1 MDIINEFSNMTKFV
15 NCDCLLTITGHDKEY
30 IMYAGTTT
38 ANTSSDASYLDA
50 FSRARVVDAFA
61 RIAIDAIRYT
71 HDFYNVDLSEYLTLF
86 NDAADELAL
95 YIEEKVKRA
104 RKMRPVSLFPSTYK
118 GEFDCGGLKCNMYV
132 YVGDAGEIYEAL
144 QKTIKHQFQL
154 NYI

>member
-1 MDIINEFSNMTKFV
+1 MANFV

-38 ANTSSDASYLDA
+38 ANTSEDASYLDA

-71 HDFYNVDLSEYLTLF
+71 HDFYNVDLSEEYLIAF
-86 NDAADELAL
+86 NEVADELAQ

-118 GEFDCGGLKCNMYV
+118 AEFDCGELKCNMCV
-132 YVGDAGEIYEAL
+132 FIGDAGEIYEAV
-144 QKTIKHQFQL
+144 QKTVKHQIQL